1 MIHRCV
7 AGSFIAGRET
17 GRRTSALLLLLLLL
31 AGSAGTA
38 RAGEITQDDGTA
50 PEIARL
56 LLGAPT
62 SREFVLRGTIPVPR
76 QTYPRDDGA
85 VPFAVRDSDGRLV
98 ETQVEI
104 VSRYADELS
113 GADVVEILARVHRPE
128 GTPPGGRVEFTVHEW
143 PHPRGTFTVH
153 EAVDSVLRPS
163 SHLRLTARDV
173 FGNRYEAQLRADEL
187 VTNQLRSGP
196 ACREWRAVT
205 EFLPVQPHSGPTG
218 TLPHLMGVHAYF
230 RTWVGDPVV
239 SLDLLIHNGHS
250 GDDPTSTGD
259 DPVGTI
265 YFDEIDLIVPAGWTA
280 VQAEPDAMTGDPQP
294 TGETTRIP
302 IVWRLPNE
310 KLHVFPIQ
318 AQTVRRL
325 VIARETD
332 FDRAMDYAREQNL
345 GFARRGSNEQGQALY
360 SWWNPHTARYFPQK
374 HALPKLDHI
383 SPAEMAGDIEGRYA
397 TLTHTLAA
405 GTSPGYPILAGA
417 LGWAHPWG
425 INDGGMAGGDE
436 INLYEGLR
444 TVELAS
450 NHGYRVLAMR
460 HRMLTDRQPVALY
473 DQGGRPIDYTHWTEQ
488 GQSGEWLP
496 IWCFL
501 RPMFWAADPFGF
513 TSAPT
518 FQVDA
523 VAAAGKAPPYQ
534 DELMGYQP
542 IDLEHLVRY
551 TAPAKALAWL
561 GNDSL
566 AKESLA
572 LHAELFRL
580 GYNELPNSD
589 YGHYIPTGLSS
600 DEQYVAAYPRQGF
613 TFGRLEAW
621 GMDAATAWYALADSD
636 WRRRTR
642 PWFARVADVLDAGQ
656 SECSGFIQ
664 ATVYEQLFGGHYR
677 ARQSIEQAITE
688 HMIVGLVESV
698 FDRVDSPRKAML
710 NHVLRDSFRAMAT
723 EPGWST
729 VHHAPWSKLAVG
741 DNDFAHGPFCGTPP
755 PDGVT
760 DGGDGWQCWSSL
772 AYAYELTGNSL
783 YLNRA
788 MEMLNGAPML
798 PGLQS
803 QGLWNLENRAALLAL
818 AQQLGG

>member
-1 MIHRCV
+1 MRRCV
-7 AGSFIAGRET
+7 AGSFFGGLAT
-17 GRRTSALLLLLLLL
+17 ARRATALLLLLL
-31 AGSAGTA
+31 AGAPVA
-38 RAGEITQDDGTA
+38 RAGDIPQDDGTA
-50 PEIARL
+50 TEVARL
-56 LLGAPT
+56 LLAAPA

-76 QTYPRDDGA
+76 GTYPRADGN
-85 VPFAVRDSDGRLV
+85 VPFAVRDSDGALV
-98 ETQVEI
+98 ETQCEI
-104 VSRYADELS
+104 VSRYADETS
-113 GADVVEILARVHRPE
+113 GADVVELLARVRRPD
-128 GTPPGGRVEFTVHEW
+128 GTPPGGRIEFSVHAW
-143 PHPRGTFTVH
+143 PHPRGAFAPH

-163 SHLRLTARDV
+163 THLRLAARDV
-173 FGNRYEAQLRADEL
+173 FGHLYVADLRADEL
-187 VTNQLRSGP
+187 VTNPLRNGA
-196 ACREWRAVT
+196 ACREWRAVA
-205 EFLPVQPHSGPTG
+205 EFLPVAPVAGPLG

-230 RTWVGDPVV
+230 RTWAGEPVV

-265 YFDEIDLIVPAGWTA
+265 YFDQIELVMPSGWTA
-280 VQAEPDAMTGDPQP
+280 VQAEPDALTGAPQMVNSNV
-294 TGETTRIP
+294 RVP
-302 IVWRLPNE
+302 IVGRLPNE

-318 AQTVRRL
+318 SQTVRRL
-325 VIARETD
+325 ALSREQD
-332 FDRAMDYAREQNL
+332 VERAMDYAQESNL
-345 GFARRGSNEQGQALY
+345 GFARRGTNAQGQSLY
-360 SWWNPHTARYFPQK
+360 SWWNPQTARYFPQK

-383 SPAEMAGDIEGRYA
+383 APAVMAGDIEGRYA
-397 TLTHTLAA
+397 VLTTALRN
-405 GTSPGYPILAGA
+405 GTSPGYPILSGG

-425 INDGGMAGGDE
+425 IDDGGMAGGDE
-436 INLYEGLR
+436 INLYDGLR
-444 TVELAS
+444 TLELAS

-473 DQGGRPIDYTHWTEQ
+473 DQGGRPIDYTDWTEQ
-488 GQSGEWLP
+488 GHSGEWLP

-501 RPMFWAADPFGF
+501 RPLLWAADPFGF
-513 TSAPT
+513 TSAPQ
-518 FQVDA
+518 FQVLA
-523 VAAAGKAPPYQ
+523 VAAAGKTPPYQ
-534 DELMGYQP
+534 NELLSYQP

-551 TAPAKALAWL
+551 TAPAKAMAWL

-566 AKESLA
+566 AKEGLA

-580 GYNELPNSD
+580 SYNEFPNSD

-600 DEQYVAAYPRQGF
+600 DEQYVAQYPRQGF

-621 GMDAATAWYALADSD
+621 GMDAATAWYALADGD
-636 WRRRTR
+636 WRRKTR

-656 SECSGFIQ
+656 SDCSGFIQ

-688 HMIVGLVESV
+688 HMIVGLVETV
-698 FDRVDSPRKAML
+698 FDRVDPPRKAKL
-710 NHVLRDSFRAMAT
+710 HHVLRDSFRAMAT
-723 EPGWST
+723 APGWSDE
-729 VHHAPWSKLAVG
+729 HHAPWSKLAVG
-741 DNDFAHGPFCGTPP
+741 DNDFAHTPFCGAPP
-755 PDGVT
+755 ADGST

-772 AYAYELTGNSL
+772 AYAYELTGNAL

-788 MEMLNGAPML
+788 MEMLNGAPIL